1 LVKRKKTG
9 TMKERQITVI
19 NSLGIH
25 ARPAS
30 MIVQTAMKFKSS
42 LWLIKDGASA
52 DAKSIMS
59 VMMLAAAYNSKV
71 TIRASGED
79 EEDAVNAIAA
89 LFEKKFNEE

>member
-1 LVKRKKTG
+1 
-9 TMKERQITVI
+9 
-19 NSLGIH
+19 
-25 ARPAS
+25 
-30 MIVQTAMKFKSS
+30 
-42 LWLIKDGASA
+42 
-52 DAKSIMS
+52 MS